1 MMMKLSLTLAIFLGI
16 TTLSFAQGKRP
27 DFTFKLEN
35 TTYFVNLSK
44 GSTKAEYDTVF
55 YNFYRYGKP
64 ELLAKEIKHI
74 VNRNTGDTI
83 KSGSYRVVNNRVF
96 FDRNEKN
103 EATILKV
110 YSFQD
115 ALKPAPIEPTP
126 PYHNYGQPKQEQVE
140 TVAEFPGGINKA
152 RQFIANNL
160 KYPKKAVEHGVNGT
174 VQAKFTIEVD
184 GSLTNID
191 IVKKLGYGC
200 DEEVIRVLKSMPKWK
215 PAILKGKSVK
225 SYFTMPISFKTTE

>member
-1 MMMKLSLTLAIFLGI
+1 MLKYALTLALVSGL
-16 TTLSFAQGKRP
+16 TTLISAQAKTP

-35 TTYFVNLSK
+35 TSYFVNLSK
-44 GSTKAEYDTVF
+44 GNAIAEYDTVF
-55 YNFYRYGKP
+55 YNFYRYGKTD
-64 ELLAKEIKHI
+64 LLAKEIKHI

-83 KSGSYRVVNNRVF
+83 KSGSYKVVNNRVF

-103 EATILKV
+103 KATILKI

-115 ALKPAPIEPTP
+115 ALKPVPIEPTP
-126 PYHNYGQPKQEQVE
+126 PYHNYGQAKQEQVE
-140 TVAEFPGGINKA
+140 KIAEFPGGINKA

-160 KYPKKAVEHGVNGT
+160 KYPNKAVEHGVNGT

-184 GSLTNID
+184 GAITNIE

-200 DEEVIRVLKSMPKWK
+200 DEEVIRVLKKMPKWK
-215 PAILKGKSVK
+215 PATLKSKFVK
-225 SYFTMPISFKTTE
+225 SYFTMPVSFKTTE

>member
-1 MMMKLSLTLAIFLGI
+1 MLKYTLSLMLIVGLTA
-16 TTLSFAQGKRP
+16 LSFAQGKAP

-44 GSTKAEYDTVF
+44 GSTNSEYDTVF
-55 YNFYRYGKP
+55 YNFYRYGKTD
-64 ELLAKEIKHI
+64 LLAKEIKHI

-83 KSGSYRVVNNRVF
+83 KSGSYRVVNNRVL

-115 ALKPAPIEPTP
+115 ALKPAPIEPSP
-126 PYHNYGQPKQEQVE
+126 PYHNYGQSKQEQVE

-160 KYPKKAVEHGVNGT
+160 KYPNKAVEHGVNGT
-174 VQAKFTIEVD
+174 VEAKFTIEVD
-184 GSLTNID
+184 GSITNID
-191 IVKKLGYGC
+191 VVKKLGYGC

-215 PAILKGKSVK
+215 PATLKGKSVK

>member
-16 TTLSFAQGKRP
+16 TKLSFSQGKRP

-44 GSTKAEYDTVF
+44 GSTKAKYDTVF

-74 VNRNTGDTI
+74 VNKNTGDTI

-115 ALKPAPIEPTP
+115 ALKPTPIEPTP

-160 KYPKKAVEHGVNGT
+160 KYPKKAVENGVNGT
-174 VQAKFTIEVD
+174 V
-184 GSLTNID
+184 
-191 IVKKLGYGC
+191 
-200 DEEVIRVLKSMPKWK
+200 
-215 PAILKGKSVK
+215 
-225 SYFTMPISFKTTE
+225 